1 MQQSKFISK
10 QPYLFTALIVLAMT
24 VIYIASGAAVT
35 ILKLPTFDLY
45 IIANVSLAILGIVLL
60 TRLQLWREVGFRP
73 LTVPSDLRLYWLPL
87 FPALI
92 NLSFGIA
99 QISILQIAMFFV
111 VAGLIGFVEEVFF
124 CGLILRAIAPLGLW
138 RAAIISSVIFGVAHS
153 LNILSGSNP
162 ISTLLQI
169 GYALAIGFAFAAV
182 TLRTGVIWPLVII
195 HALIDFAAFIAAGK
209 TDSSAT
215 VSTSS
220 IMMSVIYIVTFTV
233 YGVFIMQSGQ
243 AKPLSRTK
251 AAL

>member
-1 MQQSKFISK
+1 M
-10 QPYLFTALIVLAMT
+10 
-24 VIYIASGAAVT
+24 
-35 ILKLPTFDLY
+35 
-45 IIANVSLAILGIVLL
+45 
-60 TRLQLWREVGFRP
+60 
-73 LTVPSDLRLYWLPL
+73 
-87 FPALI
+87 I

-99 QISILQIAMFFV
+99 QISILQFAIFFV

-124 CGLILRAIAPLGLW
+124 RGLILRAIAPLGLW
-138 RAAIISSVIFGVAHS
+138 RAATISSVIFGVAHS

-162 ISTLLQI
+162 VSTLLQI

-195 HALIDFAAFIAAGK
+195 HALIDFAGFIAAGK
-209 TDSSAT
+209 TDASTT

-233 YGVFIMQSGQ
+233 YGVFMMQSGQ
-243 AKPLSRTK
+243 AKPLSRIK

>member
-60 TRLQLWREVGFRP
+60 TRLQLWKEVGFRAFA
-73 LTVPSDLRLYWLPL
+73 VPSDLRLYWLPL

-92 NLSFGIA
+92 NLSFGID
-99 QISILQIAMFFV
+99 QISILQFAMFFV

-124 CGLILRAIAPLGLW
+124 RGLILRAIAPLGLW

-153 LNILSGSNP
+153 LNILSGANP

-169 GYALAIGFAFAAV
+169 GYALAIGFAFVAV

-233 YGVFIMQSGQ
+233 YGVFMMQFGQ
-243 AKPLSRTK
+243 VKPLSRTK